1 MPILPLPQF
10 EADLAEQDLALYESL
25 KPPTSLVVK
34 FGIMK
39 LIGEFPY
46 TGDAKPGCGSKVVC
60 RTHRGTE
67 MCEMLTSTCP
77 NAGCSKSITRQEMLE
92 YIDRSG
98 GKDYPFF
105 NQGKVL
111 RIATVE
117 DLNAQARLDE
127 TRPGLIQQ
135 AREAAMYVR
144 FPAKIVDVEPI
155 LGGERLT
162 FYFTSEDRIDF
173 RALVDELAKTLH
185 TRIEM
190 RQVGARDEAR
200 LVADYEKCGQHCC
213 CKQFLKVLKP
223 VSMKQAKIQKAT
235 LDPLKISGRCG
246 RLMCCL
252 RYEEQSYDDL
262 RARLPKR
269 KTRVDT
275 EHGAGYV
282 LDTQILTQLVLVQLE
297 DKDES
302 VAVPLEEL
310 TMLAPGEEPKRKAA
324 AAAEK
329 QAAAPSDFPPA
340 VRPPER
346 PGAPSGGR
354 PPQGPRDQRGPRP
367 DNRGPGGQG
376 GSGGP
381 GGPPR
386 GQGFPQQRGPRP
398 GGAGGPGGPGG
409 PSGPGA
415 QGGPGGPPRDQRRG
429 QPGDRPPR
437 APEPRPPQVS
447 RPGSDQRPPQ
457 GGPPPRPP
465 APRDE
470 LDDIMQ
476 SLDAQD
482 GGDHHDDHDGPPE
495 GGPGVSGGPSDRGGP
510 EGGGGR
516 KRRRR
521 RRRGGGGGQSGG
533 GPGGSGGGGGPP
545 QGGPPPA

>member
-1 MPILPLPQF
+1 MPIMPLPQF
-10 EADLAEQDLALYESL
+10 EADLAEQDRALYESL

-46 TGDAKPGCGSKVVC
+46 SGDAKPGCGSKVVC

-77 NAGCSKSITRQEMLE
+77 NAGCSKSISRKEMLE

-117 DLNAQARLDE
+117 DLNAQARLEE

-144 FPAKIVDVEPI
+144 FPAKIVDAEPI

-223 VSMKQAKIQKAT
+223 VSMKNAKIQKAT

-252 RYEEQSYDDL
+252 RYEEQSYDEL

-275 EHGAGYV
+275 EHGAGLV

-297 DKDES
+297 DKDER

-310 TMLAPGEEPKRKAA
+310 TMLAPGEAPKRKAA
-324 AAAEK
+324 AAAE
-329 QAAAPSDFPPA
+329 APPPPPSTDFPPA
-340 VRPPER
+340 ARPPER
-346 PGAPSGGR
+346 QGAPSGGGGGSGGR

-367 DNRGPGGQG
+367 DGRGAGPGGQG
-376 GSGGP
+376 GQ
-381 GGPPR
+381 PPR
-386 GQGFPQQRGPRP
+386 GQGFPQQRGQR
-398 GGAGGPGGPGG
+398 PGGPGG
-409 PSGPGA
+409 QG
-415 QGGPGGPPRDQRRG
+415 QGGAGGPPRDQRQGPR
-429 QPGDRPPR
+429 GDRSPR
-437 APEPRPPQVS
+437 APEPRPPQIA
-447 RPGSDQRPPQ
+447 REGDQRAAQGGPAQPPTARPPQ
-457 GGPPPRPP
+457 P
-465 APRDE
+465 PRDE

-482 GGDHHDDHDGPPE
+482 GDHHDDHDGPQDS
-495 GGPGVSGGPSDRGGP
+495 GPGGPSGQQDRGGP

-516 KRRRR
+516 RRRRR
-521 RRRGGGGGQSGG
+521 RRRGGGGGGG
-533 GPGGSGGGGGPP
+533 GPQGGGGGGGSGGPPPGGPAS
-545 QGGPPPA
+545 Q

>member
-1 MPILPLPQF
+1 MPIMPLPQF
-10 EADLAEQDLALYESL
+10 EADLAEQDRALYESL

-46 TGDAKPGCGSKVVC
+46 SGDAKPGCGSKVVC

-77 NAGCSKSITRQEMLE
+77 NAGCSKSISRKEMLE

-117 DLNAQARLDE
+117 DLNAQARLEE

-144 FPAKIVDVEPI
+144 FPAKIVDAEPI

-223 VSMKQAKIQKAT
+223 VSMKNAKIQKAT

-252 RYEEQSYDDL
+252 RYEEQSYDEL

-275 EHGAGYV
+275 EHGAGLV

-297 DKDES
+297 DKDER

-310 TMLAPGEEPKRKAA
+310 TMLAPGEAPKRKAA
-324 AAAEK
+324 AAAE
-329 QAAAPSDFPPA
+329 APPPPPSTDFPPA
-340 VRPPER
+340 ARPPER
-346 PGAPSGGR
+346 QGAPSGGGGGSGGR

-367 DNRGPGGQG
+367 DGRGAGPGGQG
-376 GSGGP
+376 GQ
-381 GGPPR
+381 PPR
-386 GQGFPQQRGPRP
+386 GQGFPQQRGQR
-398 GGAGGPGGPGG
+398 PGGPGG
-409 PSGPGA
+409 QG
-415 QGGPGGPPRDQRRG
+415 QGGAGGPPRDQRQG
-429 QPGDRPPR
+429 PSGDRPPR
-437 APEPRPPQVS
+437 APEPRPPQIA
-447 RPGSDQRPPQ
+447 REGDQRAAQGGPAQPPTARPPQ
-457 GGPPPRPP
+457 P
-465 APRDE
+465 PRDE

-482 GGDHHDDHDGPPE
+482 GDHHDDHDGPQDS
-495 GGPGVSGGPSDRGGP
+495 GPGGPSGQQDRGGP

-516 KRRRR
+516 RRRRR
-521 RRRGGGGGQSGG
+521 RRRGGGGGGG
-533 GPGGSGGGGGPP
+533 GPQGGGGGGGSGGPPPGGPAS
-545 QGGPPPA
+545 Q

>member
-1 MPILPLPQF
+1 MPIMPLPQF
-10 EADLAEQDLALYESL
+10 EADLAEQDRALYESL

-46 TGDAKPGCGSKVVC
+46 SGDAKPGCGSKVVC

-77 NAGCSKSITRQEMLE
+77 NAGCSKSISRKEMLE

-117 DLNAQARLDE
+117 DLNAQARLEE

-144 FPAKIVDVEPI
+144 FPAKIVDAEPI

-223 VSMKQAKIQKAT
+223 VSMKNAKIQKAT

-252 RYEEQSYDDL
+252 RYEEQSYDEL

-275 EHGAGYV
+275 EHGAGLV

-297 DKDES
+297 DKDER

-310 TMLAPGEEPKRKAA
+310 TMLAPGEAPKRKAA
-324 AAAEK
+324 AAAE
-329 QAAAPSDFPPA
+329 APPPPPSTDFPPA
-340 VRPPER
+340 ARPPER
-346 PGAPSGGR
+346 QGAPSGGGGGSGGR

-367 DNRGPGGQG
+367 DGRGAGPGGQG
-376 GSGGP
+376 GQ
-381 GGPPR
+381 PPR
-386 GQGFPQQRGPRP
+386 GQGFPQQRGQR
-398 GGAGGPGGPGG
+398 PGGPGG
-409 PSGPGA
+409 QG
-415 QGGPGGPPRDQRRG
+415 QGGAGGPPRDQRQG
-429 QPGDRPPR
+429 PPGDRSPR
-437 APEPRPPQVS
+437 APEPRPPQIA
-447 RPGSDQRPPQ
+447 REGDQRAAQGGPAQPPTARPPQ
-457 GGPPPRPP
+457 P
-465 APRDE
+465 PRDE

-482 GGDHHDDHDGPPE
+482 GDHHAHPDGPEDP
-495 GGPGVSGGPSDRGGP
+495 GPGGPSGQQDRGGP

-516 KRRRR
+516 RRRRR
-521 RRRGGGGGQSGG
+521 RRRGGGGGGG
-533 GPGGSGGGGGPP
+533 GPQGGGGGGGSGGPPPGGPAS
-545 QGGPPPA
+545 Q